1 MEFAVARFVVAGFS
15 IARFAVAKFAAL
27 VNFKFTRF
35 AKFESFASFAV
46 CGVSGCEVAVARF
59 TIARFAVAD
68 ENNRLVVSLAG
79 QTSAD
84 FLQFNVPPP
93 SAEEELLGAELS
105 VHVATVASARR
116 VRVYRVLANLTEL
129 LDTIHSSADENSVVF
144 NVTAAAVGQPSL
156 TLQLT
161 EETSEGRWRPLNV
174 IRRGQECKKQPVL
187 VFYIRENN
195 TIIEGKA
202 WCYS

>member
-1 MEFAVARFVVAGFS
+1 MVAGFS
-15 IARFAVAKFAAL
+15 IARFAIAKFAAL
-27 VNFKFTRF
+27 KFTSF
-35 AKFESFASFAV
+35 AKFASFASFAV
-46 CGVSGCEVAVARF
+46 CGVSGCEVAVAKL
-59 TIARFAVAD
+59 TIARFAAAD

-116 VRVYRVLANLTEL
+116 VRVSRVLANLTEL

-156 TLQLT
+156 TAADRGDL
-161 EETSEGRWRPLNV
+161 RWPVAADERDPPGTGMQKAASAGLLYPRKQHDC
-174 IRRGQECKKQPVL
+174 RR
-187 VFYIRENN
+187 
-195 TIIEGKA
+195 
-202 WCYS
+202 